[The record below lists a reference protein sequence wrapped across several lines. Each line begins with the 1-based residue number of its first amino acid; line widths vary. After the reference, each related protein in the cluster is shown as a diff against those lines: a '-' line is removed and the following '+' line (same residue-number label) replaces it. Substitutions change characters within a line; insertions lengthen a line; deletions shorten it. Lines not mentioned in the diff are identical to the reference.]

1 MSYIRWPVRASPRS
15 DFGTPRLCSNGLRT
29 DTCEYQRRHHP
40 DEPQRR
46 CSIHDRPTCPFSA
59 DDGAYVGYWKGPRPV
74 SCKVNLRFRRFGSGT
89 VQPNRLSGC
98 TFDLLSKNHR
108 APRPSRDPT
117 IWLKRAIYPDLR
129 PSARVP
135 SPWTLTRSFVS

>member
-1 MSYIRWPVRASPRS
+1 MSYGRWSVRASRFGESATLRLGKNKPRS
-15 DFGTPRLCSNGLRT
+15 CIR
-29 DTCEYQRRHHP
+29 EYQRRHHP

-135 SPWTLTRSFVS
+135 LPWTMTRSFVS